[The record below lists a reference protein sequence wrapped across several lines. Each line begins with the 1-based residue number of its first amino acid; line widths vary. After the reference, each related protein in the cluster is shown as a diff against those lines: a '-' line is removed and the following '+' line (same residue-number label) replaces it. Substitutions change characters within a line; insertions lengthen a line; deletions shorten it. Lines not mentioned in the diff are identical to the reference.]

1 MQRWRLLEFTVPHLE
16 PAPISATRQASI
28 PIGVEGVATSRRR
41 IFIHS
46 RQHSHMADIGMD
58 TSTGGL
64 ISSLETEGVLDG
76 WAGIGG

>member
-1 MQRWRLLEFTVPHLE
+1 
-16 PAPISATRQASI
+16 
-28 PIGVEGVATSRRR
+28 
-41 IFIHS
+41 
-46 RQHSHMADIGMD
+46 MADIGMD